1 MAPHADNANGQDNEE
16 KARQPTVFMNL
27 EAGTSEEERPKFPQS
42 VFPFLS
48 SLPLGKKWQR
58 WMIGF

>member
-1 MAPHADNANGQDNEE
+1 MAPHADNANGQDYEE

-48 SLPLGKKWQR
+48 SVPWG
-58 WMIGF
+58 GNGND